1 MSWTKPV
8 YSKSRV
14 DWAGKVLINPNA
26 LKEDKKEAF
35 LILNNW
41 RASHDYPNHIFKK
54 RLRSVSKRIDKN
66 SITGGRLKRVRSIL
80 RKLGRSYDGKKPT
93 MKFSRMQDIGGC
105 RVVLSNSKLCE
116 QFYDKYYL
124 KGDLKHEKVRVYDY
138 IANPKADGYRGIH
151 VIYKYKS
158 QKKGKEVFNGLLI
171 EIQIRSKLQHIW
183 ATSLEVVDNF
193 TGQAIKFGE
202 GLEKWKEFFRL
213 VSCAFAIMEYRP
225 RVPGVS
231 YSKEKL
237 YKKIQELESELCVL
251 DKMIGWAKS
260 IETIRS
266 MKKQGKGHYFLLEL
280 DTDRQQ
286 LVIRAYTKEQQE
298 KALKQYQISE
308 EKIEKRKE
316 FDVVLVSAS
325 NIEDLEKAYP
335 NYFVDVKGFLS
346 KLEYLL
352 KKVKE

>member
-1 MSWTKPV
+1 MSWTKPI
-8 YSKSRV
+8 YSKSKV
-14 DWAGKVLINPNA
+14 DWAGKVLIDENA
-26 LKEDKKEAF
+26 LEKDKKEA
-35 LILNNW
+35 LKILNNW

-54 RLRSVSKRIDKN
+54 RLRVISKKIDEN

-80 RKLGRSYDGKKPT
+80 RKLKRSYDGEKPS

-116 QFYDKYYL
+116 QFYEKYYL

-138 IANPKADGYRGIH
+138 ITHPKRDGYRGIH

-158 QKKGKEVFNGLLI
+158 QKKGKEIFNGLLI

-202 GLEKWKEFFRL
+202 GLQKWKEFFRL
-213 VSCAFAIMEYRP
+213 VSCAFTIMEYRP
-225 RVPGVS
+225 RVPEVH
-231 YSKEKL
+231 YSKEEL
-237 YKKIQELESELCVL
+237 YEKIKELELELCVR

-260 IETIRS
+260 IDTIRS
-266 MKKQGKGHYFLLEL
+266 MQKQGKGHYFLLEL

-286 LVIRAYTKEQQE
+286 LVIRAYTKEQQNI
-298 KALKQYQISE
+298 ALKQYQISE
-308 EKIEKRKE
+308 TKIENRKE
-316 FDVVLVSAS
+316 FDVVLVSAN

-346 KLEYLL
+346 KLDHLL
-352 KKVKE
+352 KKVE